1 MKLFGIAT
9 LFAAMSAVVFSGVFA
24 QDADRPEAK
33 DKKAAAASQADVKEV
48 DVKKGQKSTAV
59 QRSHAEWFEDDESG
73 AKSLEEAAQ
82 KFITKHDKNKDGK
95 VTKEEVPA
103 HLQDGFARI
112 DRNKDNSLSSEEL
125 QKHAQRAMHAP
136 VPVQVTEI
144 WILDTHRGHLD
155 LKDLQEAYTL
165 LSQIDADNDRE
176 ITKSEVKNFETKIAG
191 RMCERCFVQLD
202 TDKNDQI
209 SREEAQ
215 DSMFED
221 DFTEIDADNNNQL
234 TRIEIE
240 KAVQSN
246 LSPAQTATRP
256 DEDKKELE

>member
-9 LFAAMSAVVFSGVFA
+9 LFSAMFALVLSGVIA
-24 QDADRPEAK
+24 QDTARNRQDAQK
-33 DKKAAAASQADVKEV
+33 DAAQKQGQKAAAVE
-48 DVKKGQKSTAV
+48 
-59 QRSHAEWFEDDESG
+59 RSHTEWFEGDES

-82 KFITKHDKNKDGK
+82 NFITKQDKNKDGK
-95 VTKEEVPA
+95 VTKDELPD

-112 DRNKDNSLSSEEL
+112 DRNKDGSLSREEL
-125 QKHAQRAMHAP
+125 EKHAQRAMSAP
-136 VPVQVTEI
+136 APVQVTEI

-165 LSQIDADNDRE
+165 LSQIDANNDRQ
-176 ITKSEVKNFETKIAG
+176 ITQAEVKTFEGKIAG
-191 RMCERCFVQLD
+191 RMCERCFAQLD

-215 DSMFED
+215 DSMFEE

-234 TRIEIE
+234 TRTEIE
-240 KAVQSN
+240 KAVQTN
-246 LSPAQTATRP
+246 LSVPQTATRP
-256 DEDKKELE
+256 DDTKKE